1 MRIRGWLATH
11 GQEVAPNEHVRG
23 GRRILAGA
31 LLAGVI
37 GVSLAGCVVSP
48 GYVAPAPAYYVPA
61 SVVVAPPPVV
71 VYARGGRPW

>member
-11 GQEVAPNEHVRG
+11 GQEVAPSEHVRG
-23 GRRILAGA
+23 SRRI
-31 LLAGVI
+31 LAGVI
-37 GVSLAGCVVSP
+37 GVSQAGCVVSP